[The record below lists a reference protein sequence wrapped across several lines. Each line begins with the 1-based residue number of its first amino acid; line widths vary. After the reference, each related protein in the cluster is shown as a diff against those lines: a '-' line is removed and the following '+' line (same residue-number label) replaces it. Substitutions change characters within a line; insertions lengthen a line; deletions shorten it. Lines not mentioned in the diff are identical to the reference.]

1 MKTRKK
7 SLEAIC
13 KSSLFA
19 CDCFSEET
27 MTGTILSIVC
37 EKVRLYDNKPIGA
50 NLLDHFE
57 TIGVISVENV

>member
-1 MKTRKK
+1 
-7 SLEAIC
+7 
-13 KSSLFA
+13 
-19 CDCFSEET
+19 
-27 MTGTILSIVC
+27 MTGTILSIVY